1 MTPARVATTP
11 RVRPAPPG
19 PAQRPSMDDT
29 PHITAW
35 LDHLTAVGHPA
46 TTRDTYRC
54 VLTRASRELP
64 HGLGQALPE
73 ELVTWLGSHR
83 SLATRGAYRAALTSF
98 YRWVCSN
105 RRLRGVNPAA
115 DLPRI
120 KRPRRLPRP
129 VEHHE
134 LKLILEDAAEP
145 VRTWAVIAAYS
156 GARCCEIARL
166 DRSDVSERSLRLHG
180 KGDEERSV
188 PVHPL
193 VWAALRDLPAGLVAG
208 GQNPSQVSHR
218 GSAQFRKLGVAG
230 GLHRL
235 RHWHATHALAHI
247 GNPRVV
253 QELLGH
259 KSITTTAVY
268 TAVSDAAMRAA
279 VLALPPPGGV

>member
-1 MTPARVATTP
+1 
-11 RVRPAPPG
+11 
-19 PAQRPSMDDT
+19 MDDT

-73 ELVTWLGSHR
+73 ELVTWLGTHR

-98 YRWVCSN
+98 YRWVCST
-105 RRLRGVNPAA
+105 RRLKGPNPAA

-134 LKLILEDAAEP
+134 LALILEDAAEP
-145 VRTWAVIAAYS
+145 VRTWAVIAAYA

-166 DRSDVSERSLRLHG
+166 DRADVSEQSTRLHG
-180 KGDEERSV
+180 KGDRQRSV
-188 PVHPL
+188 PTHPA
-193 VWAALRDLPAGLVAG
+193 VWAAVAGLPAGLVAAG
-208 GQNPSQVSHR
+208 RTPWQVSHA
-218 GSAQFRKLGVAG
+218 GASEFRRLGVAG

-235 RHWHATHALAHI
+235 RHYFGTHVQAAVRDL
-247 GNPRVV
+247 RVT

-259 KSITTTAVY
+259 ASPATTAVY
-268 TAVSDAAMRAA
+268 TAVSDSAMRAA
-279 VLALPPPGGV
+279 VLALPHTQGDPGSQP